1 MEGRGEGGRGRK
13 EIKNYLGSLRDE
25 CAALLASSGIP
36 LVVAH
41 QARRR
46 RETFRANWFPAKV
59 PACMLNHLVTIGH
72 LAANGAASQ
81 GLFSRYYIRNKKL
94 FAL

>member
-1 MEGRGEGGRGRK
+1 MGEDGHEWK

-46 RETFRANWFPAKV
+46 RETFRANWFPKV

-72 LAANGAASQ
+72 LAANDAALQS
-81 GLFSRYYIRNKKL
+81 LFSQYYVRDKKL
-94 FAL
+94 FTL